1 MNKKKI
7 FIAIDTNKVSKAKK
21 IIRNSRTNK
30 IKVGYK
36 FGLEFFYSKD
46 GRKFLSNLKN
56 QTIFLDLKLNDIPN
70 TIRSALKSLKDL
82 KISYMTVHLSSG
94 LSALKI
100 LKKESKGIKIAGVTT
115 LTSLNNKDLKAIG
128 YNKKVN
134 ELVKHQAKLATKAK
148 LDAIVCSGHE
158 IRSVKR
164 VFKKEI
170 ITPGIKIHNAKNDQ
184 KRVMRPTDAFAA
196 GSNWLVIGR
205 SITNG
210 NIKKNIKNLT
220 EILEDW
226 CNLRF
231 VELRIAKH

>member
-7 FIAIDTNKVSKAKK
+7 FIAVDTNNISKAKK
-21 IIRNSRTNK
+21 IIKETQSNK

-56 QTIFLDLKLNDIPN
+56 QIIFLDLKLNDIPN
-70 TIRSALKSLKDL
+70 TIKSAMRSLKDL
-82 KISYMTVHLSSG
+82 RISYLTVHLSSG
-94 LSALKI
+94 LSALKA
-100 LKKESKGIKIAGVTT
+100 LKKKSRNIKIAGVTT
-115 LTSLNNKDLKAIG
+115 LTSLNNKDLKEIG

-134 ELVKHQAKLATKAK
+134 ELVKHQARLATKAK

-170 ITPGIKIHNAKNDQ
+170 ITPGIKIHNTKNDQ

-210 NIKKNIKNLT
+210 NIKKNIKNLL
-220 EILEDW
+220 EILED
-226 CNLRF
+226 
-231 VELRIAKH
+231 

>member
-21 IIRNSRTNK
+21 IIRDSRTNK

-46 GRKFLSNLKN
+46 GRKFLSSLKN

-70 TIRSALKSLKDL
+70 TIRSAMKSLKDL
-82 KISYMTVHLSSG
+82 KISYLTVHLSSG
-94 LSALKI
+94 LTALKA
-100 LKKESKGIKIAGVTT
+100 LKQDSKNIKIAGVTT
-115 LTSLNNKDLKAIG
+115 LTSLNNKDLKEIG
-128 YNKKVN
+128 YHKKVN
-134 ELVKHQAKLATKAK
+134 ELVRHQAKLAVKAK

-170 ITPGIKIHNAKNDQ
+170 ITPGIKIYNTKNDQ
-184 KRVMRPTDAFAA
+184 KRVMGPTDAFAA

-210 NIKKNIKNLT
+210 NIKKNIKNLL
-220 EILEDW
+220 EILED
-226 CNLRF
+226 
-231 VELRIAKH
+231 

>member
-7 FIAIDTNKVSKAKK
+7 FIAVDTNKVSIAKK
-21 IIRNSRTNK
+21 IIKDTQTRK
-30 IKVGYK
+30 IEIGYK

-46 GRKFLSNLKN
+46 GRKFLSSLKN
-56 QTIFLDLKLNDIPN
+56 QIIFLDLKLNDIPN
-70 TIRSALKSLKDL
+70 TLRSAMKSLKNL
-82 KISYMTVHLSSG
+82 KVTYLTVHLSSG
-94 LSALKI
+94 LNALKA
-100 LKKESKGIKIAGVTT
+100 LKKESKNIKIAGVTI
-115 LTSLNNKDLKAIG
+115 LTSLNNKDLKEIG

-134 ELVKHQAKLATKAK
+134 ELVRHQAKLATKAK

-170 ITPGIKIHNAKNDQ
+170 ITPGIKIHNTKNDQ

-210 NIKKNIKNLT
+210 NIKKNIKNLL
-220 EILEDW
+220 EILED
-226 CNLRF
+226 
-231 VELRIAKH
+231 

>member
-7 FIAIDTNKVSKAKK
+7 FIAVDTNSVSKAKK
-21 IIRNSRTNK
+21 IIKDTQTNK

-46 GRKFLSNLKN
+46 GRKFISNLRN
-56 QTIFLDLKLNDIPN
+56 QIIFLDLKLNDIPN
-70 TIRSALKSLKDL
+70 TVNSAMKSLKNL
-82 KISYMTVHLSSG
+82 KIAYLTVHLSSG
-94 LSALKI
+94 LSALQS
-100 LKKESKGIKIAGVTT
+100 LKKASKSIKITGVTT
-115 LTSLNNKDLKAIG
+115 LTSLNDMDLKEIG

-170 ITPGIKIHNAKNDQ
+170 ITPGIKIKNLKNDQ
-184 KRVMRPTDAFAA
+184 KRIMGPADAFAA
-196 GSNWLVIGR
+196 GSDWLVIGR
-205 SITNG
+205 SVTNG
-210 NIKKNIKNLT
+210 NIKKNIKNLL
-220 EILEDW
+220 EILED
-226 CNLRF
+226 
-231 VELRIAKH
+231 

>member
-21 IIRNSRTNK
+21 IIRDTQTNK

-46 GRKFLSNLKN
+46 GRKFLSSLKN

-70 TIRSALKSLKDL
+70 TVRSAMKSLKDL
-82 KISYMTVHLSSG
+82 KISYLTVHLSSG
-94 LSALKI
+94 LSALKA
-100 LKKESKGIKIAGVTT
+100 LKKESKNIKIVGVTT
-115 LTSLNNKDLKAIG
+115 LTSLNNKNLKEIG

-134 ELVKHQAKLATKAK
+134 ELVRHQAKLAAKAK

-158 IRSVKR
+158 IRLVKK
-164 VFKKEI
+164 VFKKEV
-170 ITPGIKIHNAKNDQ
+170 ITPGIKMKNTQNDQ
-184 KRVMRPTDAFAA
+184 KRIMKPKDAFAA
-196 GSNWLVIGR
+196 GSDWLVIGR

-210 NIKKNIKNLT
+210 NIKKNIKYF
-220 EILEDW
+220 LEN
-226 CNLRF
+226 CL
-231 VELRIAKH
+231 

>member
-1 MNKKKI
+1 MNKKRI
-7 FIAIDTNKVSKAKK
+7 FIAVDTNKVSKAKK
-21 IIRNSRTNK
+21 IIRDTQTNK

-56 QTIFLDLKLNDIPN
+56 QTVFLDLKLNDIPN
-70 TIRSALKSLKDL
+70 TVRSAMKSLKNL
-82 KISYMTVHLSSG
+82 KISYLTVHLSSG
-94 LSALKI
+94 LSALKA
-100 LKKESKGIKIAGVTT
+100 LKKETGNIKIAGVTT
-115 LTSLNNKDLKAIG
+115 LTSLNNKDLKEIG

-134 ELVKHQAKLATKAK
+134 ELVKHQVKLAKKAK

-170 ITPGIKIHNAKNDQ
+170 ITPGIKMQNKKNDQ
-184 KRVMRPTDAFAA
+184 KRVMRPIDAFAA
-196 GSNWLVIGR
+196 GSDWLVIGR

-210 NIKKNIKNLT
+210 NIKKNIQNLL
-220 EILEDW
+220 EILED
-226 CNLRF
+226 
-231 VELRIAKH
+231 